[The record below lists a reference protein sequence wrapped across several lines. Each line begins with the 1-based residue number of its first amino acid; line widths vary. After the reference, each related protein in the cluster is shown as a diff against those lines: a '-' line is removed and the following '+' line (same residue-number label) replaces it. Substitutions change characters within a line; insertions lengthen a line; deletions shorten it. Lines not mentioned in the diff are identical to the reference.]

1 MMKIQIWTF
10 SKITAVTTFLLYLPL
25 AHSQGTSA
33 DCTDTAIQDHDSTL
47 LTREEKIV
55 LMEQSLFA
63 SVNQHDSCMEA
74 MQAQAANEMAS
85 GGGAGGGASG
95 GSDGEGM
102 DGDAF
107 ESEASD
113 AAEPMESETETEDMT
128 EIAGT
133 SGAEDEIIPP
143 KDNDQIVCSIIY
155 EEMTNEQDSAKKAG
169 LQKEYQKYSCG

>member
-1 MMKIQIWTF
+1 MRIQIWTF
-10 SKITAVTTFLLYLPL
+10 SKITTVTAFLLYLPL
-25 AHSQGTSA
+25 AHSQGASA
-33 DCTDTAIQDHDSTL
+33 DCTDTAIQDHDTTL
-47 LTREEKIV
+47 LTREEQII

-85 GGGAGGGASG
+85 GGGGGTSG
-95 GSDGEGM
+95 GSEGEGM

-107 ESEASD
+107 DSEASE
-113 AAEPMESETETEDMT
+113 AAEPMESETTTEDMT
-128 EIAGT
+128 EIAGA
-133 SGAEDEIIPP
+133 SGAKDEIIPP
-143 KDNDQIVCSIIY
+143 RDNDQIVCSIIY

>member
-1 MMKIQIWTF
+1 MRIQIWTF
-10 SKITAVTTFLLYLPL
+10 SKITAVTAFLLYLPL
-25 AHSQGTSA
+25 AHSQGVSA
-33 DCTDTAIQDHDSTL
+33 DCTDTAIQDHDTTL
-47 LTREEKIV
+47 LTREEQII

-85 GGGAGGGASG
+85 GGGGGASG
-95 GSDGEGM
+95 GSEGEGM

-107 ESEASD
+107 DSEASE
-113 AAEPMESETETEDMT
+113 AAEPMESETTTEDMT
-128 EIAGT
+128 EIAGA

-143 KDNDQIVCSIIY
+143 KDNDQIVCSIIF
-155 EEMTNEQDSAKKAG
+155 EEMTNEKDSAKKTG